1 VYRRIIMYSMII
13 RSKIRRAFKQL
24 NERDFASIVA
34 QFSPDAEHI
43 FYGNSALGGSRY
55 TPAGIRSWYNR
66 LAEVFPSLRFDLKK
80 ITVNG
85 WPWDTAVAAE
95 WIDYIV
101 AKDGARF
108 SNQGVHAF
116 RIRWG
121 KVTSLHVYCD
131 TEKLDRVLA
140 HQVAQGISA
149 AEAPPIVDEM
159 KRRSQV

>member
-1 VYRRIIMYSMII
+1 MII

-24 NERDFASIVA
+24 NERDFASIVK

-43 FYGNSALGGSRY
+43 FYGNSALGGSRFA
-55 TPAGIRSWYNR
+55 PDSIRRWYRR
-66 LAEVFPSLRFDLKK
+66 LAQVFPTLRFDLKK

-95 WIDYIV
+95 WVDYIV
-101 AKDGARF
+101 AKDGAKF
-108 SNQGVHAF
+108 SNQGVHTF
-116 RIRWG
+116 RVRWG

-140 HQVAQGISA
+140 HQVAQGIYEA
-149 AEAPPIVDEM
+149 AAPPIVDE
-159 KRRSQV
+159 KKGRSHL